1 MRRWIVDLT
10 QQPVPIEPRLD
21 ASYLVRKTAW
31 QTVLVFVST
40 LAIQLTT
47 FAILAIAA
55 LIMPAEAF
63 ARLSLIVA
71 ATMLSLAIAELG
83 MDTASARMY
92 CDTKDEGYLRTAFAV
107 YLTSLP
113 VIALIAG
120 STAYV
125 AGATDIGLGIA
136 LGGILNLWNA
146 LRSCDQ
152 ARQDYRSFWRASFAF
167 AALRLVA
174 GGGTLYLTR
183 DPVLTAAAT
192 YALPVVAGLLS
203 TSARYAFEAFAGPRR
218 AIGELAWYTA
228 HVYCSTVSFIAMPYI
243 SQFIMAARLDATA
256 IGSFGLILA
265 FCGPISLLMYSL
277 QSVVF
282 PVMVGGGKALE
293 DLIWSWKGL
302 SVILCSILALIVGGA
317 IVGQGLDFFYGH
329 KYQGIA
335 TAFMIYFAGFSITSM
350 VGLYSISQHTQGV
363 PQYSNAINLIRVV
376 TLTLL
381 LSQFGTDLNSVIL
394 ITVLT
399 MCVGEFVLAALLGF
413 RRRRV
418 RA

>member
-1 MRRWIVDLT
+1 
-10 QQPVPIEPRLD
+10 
-21 ASYLVRKTAW
+21 
-31 QTVLVFVST
+31 
-40 LAIQLTT
+40 
-47 FAILAIAA
+47 
-55 LIMPAEAF
+55 
-63 ARLSLIVA
+63 
-71 ATMLSLAIAELG
+71 
-83 MDTASARMY
+83 
-92 CDTKDEGYLRTAFAV
+92 
-107 YLTSLP
+107 
-113 VIALIAG
+113 
-120 STAYV
+120 
-125 AGATDIGLGIA
+125 
-136 LGGILNLWNA
+136 
-146 LRSCDQ
+146 
-152 ARQDYRSFWRASFAF
+152 
-167 AALRLVA
+167 
-174 GGGTLYLTR
+174 
-183 DPVLTAAAT
+183 
-192 YALPVVAGLLS
+192 
-203 TSARYAFEAFAGPRR
+203 
-218 AIGELAWYTA
+218 
-228 HVYCSTVSFIAMPYI
+228 MPYI

-381 LSQFGTDLNSVIL
+381 LSKFGTDLNSVIL